1 MKAVLMTD
9 KRVLKI
15 IKGAT
20 KIFKFCVLGKI
31 HYFLS
36 LKGLLDTIYNIL
48 YIQQSSF
55 NLLLVQS
62 KTIPDCFIHCYKYIL
77 RISTISNLIMFF
89 LHLIKL
95 YKKRLKH
102 VLLIQINQMNSVHCR
117 LFIMGIYLCKVKYLC
132 RGSF

>member
-20 KIFKFCVLGKI
+20 KIFKFSVLGKI

-62 KTIPDCFIHCYKYIL
+62 KTVPDFVIHCYKYIL
-77 RISTISNLIMFF
+77 RNSTISNLIRFF

-95 YKKRLKH
+95 YKKD
-102 VLLIQINQMNSVHCR
+102 
-117 LFIMGIYLCKVKYLC
+117 
-132 RGSF
+132 

>member
-36 LKGLLDTIYNIL
+36 LKGLLYTIYNIL

-62 KTIPDCFIHCYKYIL
+62 KTVPDFFIHCYKYIL

-102 VLLIQINQMNSVHCR
+102 VLLIQNNQMNYCVRCR
-117 LFIMGIYLCKVKYLC
+117 LFIMVI
-132 RGSF
+132 